1 MDVTKSLH
9 PCYLKKLPNECIL
22 KCSQQVFSW
31 TIWLIW
37 ICLALY
43 IFRFHFTAC
52 LYGTILHISF
62 HLNNKR
68 CAGNVLVCCC
78 TTSTVRPCCQ
88 SPVSFLVEYSHR
100 DTLFVHVTVHVLH
113 RLVASCTHGAH
124 VAAVLHVG
132 CWYAYTPASS
142 ALLENICRFS
152 LFSLGH
158 EPT

>member
-1 MDVTKSLH
+1 MYIKMLSANFWSNNLAYLNLPSPVYISISLH
-9 PCYLKKLPNECIL
+9 CVSLWC
-22 KCSQQVFSW
+22 
-31 TIWLIW
+31 
-37 ICLALY
+37 
-43 IFRFHFTAC
+43 
-52 LYGTILHISF
+52 TILHISF

-100 DTLFVHVTVHVLH
+100 DTLFLHVTVHVLH

-124 VAAVLHVG
+124 VAAVHVG